1 MVIDSLFIGD
11 KMTNTT
17 VGLVGLGNIGGGMCR
32 RMLEKGI
39 KVVGFDVSPVAAKA
53 AGGWGAVVESD
64 LAGVAKHAL
73 VIVSSLPNPAIV
85 RDVFLGS
92 NGLIARARPGTTVIE
107 TSTIDPNTIRE
118 VARAA
123 SAAGVAVLDVAL
135 SGEPPQAL
143 KGELVFQVGGP
154 DALIDQHLELL
165 EVLAKKINRT
175 GDIGSAKT
183 VKLVNNL
190 MSIGNV
196 AVAAEAFVLGVKC
209 GMEPKRLYEIL
220 SISGGR
226 SAHFISAF
234 PNVVQGD
241 YTPGFKTSLALKD
254 LNLILDLAKD
264 EKYATKLAPVITSLY
279 RDAVESGFGEDNFTS
294 VVKRYEEAAGI
305 QIVKK

>member
-1 MVIDSLFIGD
+1 MAKV
-11 KMTNTT
+11 T
-17 VGLVGLGNIGGGMCR
+17 VGLIGLGNIGGGMCQ

-39 KVVGFDVSPVAAKA
+39 KVVGFDVSPGAAKTA
-53 AGGWGAVVESD
+53 AGYGAVVEPT
-64 LAGVAKHAL
+64 LAGVAKNAL

-92 NGLIARARPGTTVIE
+92 GGLIAMARPGTTIIE

-118 VARAA
+118 VAEVAA
-123 SAAGVAVLDVAL
+123 AAGIEVLDVAL

-154 DALIDQHLELL
+154 DALIDKHLALL

-183 VKLVNNL
+183 IKLVNNL
-190 MSIGNV
+190 MSIGNI
-196 AVAAEAFVLGVKC
+196 AVASEAFVLGVKC
-209 GMEPKRLYEIL
+209 GMDPQRLYDIL
-220 SISGGR
+220 SVSGGR
-226 SAHFISAF
+226 SAHFVSAF

-241 YTPGFKTSLALKD
+241 YHPGFKTSLALKD

-264 EKYATKLAPVITSLY
+264 EQYATKLAPVITALY
-279 RDAVESGFGEDNFTS
+279 REANESGLGEDNFTS
-294 VVKRYEEAAGI
+294 VVKGYEAAAGI
-305 QIVKK
+305 QIAKK

>member
-1 MVIDSLFIGD
+1 MA
-11 KMTNTT
+11 NET
-17 VGLVGLGNIGGGMCR
+17 VGLIGLGNIGGGMCR

-39 KVVGFDVSPVAAKA
+39 KVVAFDVSPVAAKSA
-53 AGGWGAVVESD
+53 AGYGAAIESN

-92 NGLIARARPGTTVIE
+92 DGLIAMARPGTTIIE
-107 TSTIDPNTIRE
+107 TSTIDPNTIRD
-118 VARAA
+118 VALEAA
-123 SAAGVAVLDVAL
+123 KVGIDVLDVAL

-154 DALIDQHLELL
+154 DALINKHLGLL

-190 MSIGNV
+190 MSIGNI
-196 AVAAEAFVLGVKC
+196 AIAAEAFVLGVKC
-209 GMEPKRLYEIL
+209 GMDPKRLYEIL
-220 SISGGR
+220 SVSGGR

-234 PNVVQGD
+234 PNVIQGD
-241 YTPGFKTSLALKD
+241 YHPGFKTSLALKD
-254 LNLILDLAKD
+254 LNLILDLAND

-279 RDAVESGFGEDNFTS
+279 RDAIEGGLGEDNFTS
-294 VVKRYEEAAGI
+294 VVKHYEAAAGI
-305 QIVKK
+305 QIAKN

>member
-1 MVIDSLFIGD
+1 LEERVV
-11 KMTNTT
+11 NET
-17 VGLVGLGNIGGGMCR
+17 VGLIGLGNIGGGMCR

-53 AGGWGAVVESD
+53 AASYGAVVESN
-64 LAGVAKHAL
+64 LAGVATHAR

-85 RDVFLGS
+85 REVFLGRD
-92 NGLIARARPGTTVIE
+92 GLVTLARPGTTIIE
-107 TSTIDPNTIRE
+107 TSTIDPNTIRD
-118 VARAA
+118 VAREAA
-123 SAAGVAVLDVAL
+123 AAGIDVLDVAL

-154 DALIDQHLELL
+154 DALIDKHLGLL

-209 GMEPKRLYEIL
+209 GMDPSRLYEIL
-220 SISGGR
+220 SVSGGR

-234 PNVVQGD
+234 ANVIQGD
-241 YTPGFKTSLALKD
+241 YRPGFKTSLALKD
-254 LNLILDLAKD
+254 LNLILDLAND
-264 EKYATKLAPVITSLY
+264 EKCASKLGPVIASLY
-279 RDAVESGFGEDNFTS
+279 REAIESGLGEDNFTS
-294 VVKRYEEAAGI
+294 VVKGYEAAAGI
-305 QIVKK
+305 KVSKN

>member
-1 MVIDSLFIGD
+1 
-11 KMTNTT
+11 MTNEI

-39 KVVGFDVSPVAAKA
+39 TVVGFDVSPVAVKA
-53 AGGWGAVVESD
+53 AAGWGAAIERD
-64 LAGVAKHAL
+64 LAGVAKRAH
-73 VIVSSLPNPAIV
+73 VIVTSLPNPAIV

-92 NGLIARARPGTTVIE
+92 NGLIAKARSGTTFIE

-123 SAAGVAVLDVAL
+123 DVAGMDLLDVAL

-154 DALIDQHLELL
+154 DVLIDEHLGLL

-175 GDIGSAKT
+175 GAIGSAKT

-209 GMEPKRLYEIL
+209 GMEPQRLYDIL

-226 SAHFISAF
+226 SAHFISGF
-234 PNVVQGD
+234 TNVVQGD
-241 YTPGFKTSLALKD
+241 YKPGFKTSLALKD

-279 RDAVESGFGEDNFTS
+279 HDAVDGGLGEDNFTS
-294 VVKRYEEAAGI
+294 VVKRYEVAAGI
-305 QIVKK
+305 KIVKE

>member
-1 MVIDSLFIGD
+1 MAKV
-11 KMTNTT
+11 T
-17 VGLVGLGNIGGGMCR
+17 VGLIGLGNIGGGMCQ

-39 KVVGFDVSPVAAKA
+39 KVVGFDVSPGAAKTA
-53 AGGWGAVVESD
+53 AGYGAVVEPT
-64 LAGVAKHAL
+64 LAGVAKNAL

-92 NGLIARARPGTTVIE
+92 GGLIAMARPGTTIIE

-118 VARAA
+118 VAKVAA
-123 SAAGVAVLDVAL
+123 AAGIEVLDVAL

-154 DALIDQHLELL
+154 DALIDKHLALL

-183 VKLVNNL
+183 IKLVNNL
-190 MSIGNV
+190 MSIGNI
-196 AVAAEAFVLGVKC
+196 AVASEAFVLGVKC
-209 GMEPKRLYEIL
+209 GMDPQRLYDIL
-220 SISGGR
+220 SVSGGR
-226 SAHFISAF
+226 SAHFVSAF

-241 YTPGFKTSLALKD
+241 YHPGFKTSLALKD

-264 EKYATKLAPVITSLY
+264 EQYATKLAPVITALY
-279 RDAVESGFGEDNFTS
+279 REANESGLGEDNFTS
-294 VVKRYEEAAGI
+294 VVKGYEAAAGI
-305 QIVKK
+305 QIAKK

>member
-1 MVIDSLFIGD
+1 MADE
-11 KMTNTT
+11 T
-17 VGLVGLGNIGGGMCR
+17 VGLIGLGNIGGGMCR

-39 KVVGFDVSPVAAKA
+39 KVVGFDVSAVAAKA
-53 AGGWGAVVESD
+53 AAGYGASVVPD
-64 LAGVAKHAL
+64 LAGVAKRAF

-92 NGLIARARPGTTVIE
+92 SGLIAMARPGTTIIE
-107 TSTIDPNTIRE
+107 TSTIDPNTIRD
-118 VARAA
+118 VARVAA
-123 SAAGVAVLDVAL
+123 AAGVDVLDVAL

-154 DALIDQHLELL
+154 DALVEKHLGLL
-165 EVLAKKINRT
+165 EILAKKINRT

-209 GMEPKRLYEIL
+209 GMDPQRLYEIL
-220 SISGGR
+220 SVSGGR
-226 SAHFISAF
+226 SAHFVSGF
-234 PNVVQGD
+234 QNVVKGD
-241 YTPGFKTSLALKD
+241 YRPGFKTSLALKD
-254 LNLILDLAKD
+254 LNLILDLARD

-279 RDAVESGFGEDNFTS
+279 REATDSGLGEDNFTS
-294 VVKRYEEAAGI
+294 VVKSYEALAGI
-305 QIVKK
+305 KVTPQA